1 MTVYCTVVIALK
13 DESELAKV
21 NLHAGTC
28 FGFQMQSYGLCHA
41 PNERESLESGQGLSG
56 NQRLSDGGR
65 NTRTIRWAA

>member
-41 PNERESLESGQGLSG
+41 PNERESLEKRPG
-56 NQRLSDGGR
+56 
-65 NTRTIRWAA
+65 T